1 MQDLTPNNPEDNSS
15 DNSGNSDEK
24 NSKYELITP
33 YIDNELSD
41 QSEKEEIKK
50 AIDTDNNYHNRY
62 VFEKLTK
69 ENIKQRSK
77 RIETPVY
84 LYKKIGQS
92 IDDYISKAT
101 KKSEIPAEY
110 FTEKYIREENIQRSN
125 LRRNL
130 IAGSLAFIVL
140 IAAAFLLNN
149 IFKQNPDLRE
159 NDLVAVSR
167 NIFDKVQNGQVSLK
181 YNSSNSK
188 ELSDSMNKYLDF
200 KVYIPDLKDAVLV
213 GGVCNEI
220 NGQKLAHFI
229 YKKGNV
235 IIYTLQASKE
245 DVMKNKDKII
255 LCDQFKDNVKEGK
268 NWIQCSKENHKTVVV
283 WFKDNVICSSVADME
298 YEDISKTLSNS
309 NNQ

>member
-1 MQDLTPNNPEDNSS
+1 MQDLTPNNPEDNSNE
-15 DNSGNSDEK
+15 NSGNNDET

-41 QSEKEEIKK
+41 ESEKEEIKK
-50 AIDTDNNYHNRY
+50 SIETDNNFHNRY
-62 VFEKLTK
+62 VFERLAK
-69 ENIKQRSK
+69 ENLRDRSK
-77 RIETPVY
+77 RIDTPVY
-84 LYKKIGQS
+84 LYKNIGQG
-92 IDDYISKAT
+92 IEDYIKQAT
-101 KKSEIPAEY
+101 KNNPPSGQFISERY
-110 FTEKYIREENIQRSN
+110 TREENIQKSN

-130 IAGSLAFIVL
+130 IAGSVAFLVL

-149 IFKQNPDLRE
+149 ILKQNPEFRE
-159 NDLVAVSR
+159 NDLVSVSR

-200 KVYIPDLKDAVLV
+200 KVYIPDLKEAVLV

-229 YKKGNV
+229 FKKGNV

-245 DVMKNKDKII
+245 DVMKNNDKII

-268 NWIQCSKENHKTVVV
+268 NWIQCSKESHKTVVV
-283 WFKDNVICSSVADME
+283 WYKDNVICSSVADMD
-298 YEDISKTLSNS
+298 YDDISKTLSNS
-309 NNQ
+309 N

>member
-1 MQDLTPNNPEDNSS
+1 MQDLTPNNPENNSS
-15 DNSGNSDEK
+15 DTSGNNDDK

-33 YIDNELSD
+33 HIDNELSD

-50 AIDTDNNYHNRY
+50 LIETDNNFHNRY

-69 ENIKQRSK
+69 ENLRDRFKK
-77 RIETPVY
+77 IETPVY
-84 LYKKIGQS
+84 LYKNIGQG
-92 IDDYISKAT
+92 IDDYISKASL
-101 KKSEIPAEY
+101 KNNNSNQYI
-110 FTEKYIREENIQRSN
+110 TEKFIREENIQRSN

-130 IAGSLAFIVL
+130 IAGSVAFLVL

-149 IFKQNPDLRE
+149 ILKQNPDLRE

-188 ELSDSMNKYLDF
+188 ELADSMNKYLDF
-200 KVYIPDLKDAVLV
+200 KVYIPDLKEAVLI

-229 YKKGNV
+229 FKKGNI

-245 DVMKNKDKII
+245 DVMKNNDKII
-255 LCDQFKDNVKEGK
+255 LCDQFKDNVKQGK
-268 NWIQCSKENHKTVVV
+268 NWIHCSKESHKTVVV
-283 WFKDNVICSSVADME
+283 WYKDNVICSSVADMD
-298 YEDISKTLSNS
+298 YDDISKTLSNS
-309 NNQ
+309 N